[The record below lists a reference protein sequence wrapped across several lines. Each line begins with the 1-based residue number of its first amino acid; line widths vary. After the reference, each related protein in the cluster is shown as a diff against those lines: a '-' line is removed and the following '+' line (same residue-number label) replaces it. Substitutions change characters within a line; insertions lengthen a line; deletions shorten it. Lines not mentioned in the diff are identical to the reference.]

1 MTTQSTSL
9 LGLALPVTGEL
20 TGTWGDTVNTAIT
33 SLIDTAVAGTT
44 TLSADADVTL
54 TTAALVA
61 NQARQAVILWTAG
74 GTVTRN
80 ITAPAASKTYAV
92 VNKSSG
98 TQSIVLRG
106 VGPTTGVTI
115 AKGESAICAWDGT
128 DFIKVSTTAG
138 GGGFEQTFLLMGA

>member
-80 ITAPAASKTYAV
+80 ITAPAASKTTPSSTSRPVRKVLCCV
-92 VNKSSG
+92 V
-98 TQSIVLRG
+98 
-106 VGPTTGVTI
+106 
-115 AKGESAICAWDGT
+115 
-128 DFIKVSTTAG
+128 
-138 GGGFEQTFLLMGA
+138 